1 MADENYL
8 SKDELSGP
16 SSPYKTG
23 SMLFNSIDFAV
34 FLPLVFLLYWTVF
47 ARSLRAQN
55 LFLLFVSAVFYA
67 WWDWR
72 FLGLVF
78 FSAAVDYSVGRALER
93 VDAPRQRKLLLA
105 CSLVAN
111 LGMLGFFKY
120 YDFFIVNFNSAF
132 TLLGMPIGL
141 RTLGVVL
148 PVGISFYT
156 FQTLSY
162 TIDLYR
168 KRITASRDPVGFTA
182 FVLFFP
188 QLVAGPI
195 ERASELLP
203 QFQKS
208 RYFDMAQARD
218 GLRQIL
224 WGLFKKVVIADN
236 CARYVD
242 MVYADPGAMDGST
255 VALATALFAFQIYGD
270 FSGYSDMAIGTAR
283 LLGFNLMRNFAYPY
297 FSRDIAEFWRRW
309 HISLSTWFRDYV
321 YIPIGGSRG
330 TKALQIRN
338 ALIVFAVSGF
348 WHGASWNFL
357 IWGLLNGLYF
367 VPLVLG
373 GKNRDNM
380 GIVAERRWLPNLR
393 EAWSMLVTFV
403 LACIAWVFFRASDL
417 STAMDAYQS
426 MLSSSLFVV
435 PAQLLSGFMV
445 TTLFCVVVLLAVEW
459 FARERQYGL
468 QLDGMVPK
476 WGRMFIYYGVV
487 ALIVAFAPI
496 TAATFIYFQF

>member
-1 MADENYL
+1 
-8 SKDELSGP
+8 
-16 SSPYKTG
+16 
-23 SMLFNSIDFAV
+23 MLFNSIDFAV
-34 FLPLVFLLYWTVF
+34 FLPIVFLLYWTLF

-55 LFLLFVSAVFYA
+55 LFLLIVSAVFYA

-78 FSAAVDYSVGRALER
+78 FSAAVDYRVGRALER
-93 VDAPRQRKLLLA
+93 VDAPGQRKLLLA

-111 LGMLGFFKY
+111 LGVLGFFKY
-120 YDFFIVNFNSAF
+120 YDFFVVNFNSAF
-132 TLLGMPIGL
+132 TLLGVPIGL

-168 KRITASRDPVGFTA
+168 RNISASHDPVGFTA

-195 ERASELLP
+195 ERASALLP
-203 QFQKS
+203 QFAQARK
-208 RYFDMAQARD
+208 FDMAEARD

-242 MVYADPGAMDGST
+242 LVYQDPGSMDGST
-255 VALATALFAFQIYGD
+255 VALATAFFAIQIYGD

-283 LLGFNLMRNFAYPY
+283 LLGFKLMRNFAYPY
-297 FSRDIAEFWRRW
+297 FSRDMAEFWRRW
-309 HISLSTWFRDYV
+309 HISLSTWFRDYL

-330 TKALQIRN
+330 TKAMQVRN
-338 ALIVFAVSGF
+338 ALIVFAVSGL

-367 VPLVLG
+367 VPLVLSER
-373 GKNRDNM
+373 NRHNL
-380 GIVAERRWLPNLR
+380 GIVAEQSWLPSLR
-393 EAWSMLVTFV
+393 EAFNMLATFV
-403 LACIAWVFFRASDL
+403 LACLAWVFFRASDL
-417 STAMDAYQS
+417 PTALDAYRS
-426 MLSSSLFVV
+426 IFSGSLFTA
-435 PAQLLSGFMV
+435 PAKLLSGFMIP
-445 TTLFCVVVLLAVEW
+445 TCFGLALLLTLEW
-459 FARERQYGL
+459 YARERQYGL
-468 QLDGMVPK
+468 HLDGMLPK
-476 WGRMFIYYGVV
+476 WARMSIYYGVV
-487 ALIVAFAPI
+487 ALIIAFAPI